1 LADQL
6 NVKLDNIFEG
16 VRLFARKSATKAAAW
31 WQTPLADRL
40 NSGIDSTYAAIG
52 RVEAADVARAAD
64 SIGLSGPVM
73 WPNPVLA
80 AADAKIDTTASLTL
94 LQAWKA
100 AVQNDRT
107 LRAARAGAASAR
119 ERLPQARAQAL
130 PQVQFSASQFNNQ
143 VSRDGVNSLSQ
154 PLQIF
159 DRYGSSNETLSLRQ
173 PILRATLLYQISQA
187 ELVGEEAKAVLARET
202 QNLAVKVAASF
213 LEALL
218 AQDQLALVQA
228 QQRFLNTVLTAETRA
243 LAAGTGTRTAV
254 DEAQARLDLNLA
266 QELEARQAVD
276 LTRRQLQVLV
286 NQPLGALAELDAQ
299 QLDLRRL
306 VQGDLDEWVAQAL
319 RNSPEVQSLQA
330 QVGQWNEELGKA
342 RAGHLPTLDLVAQVQ
357 RSRSENVITPQSR
370 YTNQVLGLQLNV
382 PLYNA
387 GYVNSQTRQA
397 SAEVER
403 AREQLEALRLDLGVR
418 VHREYRGVTEGAAR
432 IRGLEVAARS
442 AEVALDSARK
452 SMAAGVRSVVDVLN
466 AEQQK
471 VQVQR
476 DLAQARYLAL
486 ASAVR
491 LQALAG
497 AVDEE
502 IMSRVS
508 AVFKP

>member
-1 LADQL
+1 
-6 NVKLDNIFEG
+6 
-16 VRLFARKSATKAAAW
+16 
-31 WQTPLADRL
+31 
-40 NSGIDSTYAAIG
+40 
-52 RVEAADVARAAD
+52 
-64 SIGLSGPVM
+64 
-73 WPNPVLA
+73 
-80 AADAKIDTTASLTL
+80 
-94 LQAWKA
+94 
-100 AVQNDRT
+100 
-107 LRAARAGAASAR
+107 
-119 ERLPQARAQAL
+119 
-130 PQVQFSASQFNNQ
+130 
-143 VSRDGVNSLSQ
+143 
-154 PLQIF
+154 
-159 DRYGSSNETLSLRQ
+159 
-173 PILRATLLYQISQA
+173 
-187 ELVGEEAKAVLARET
+187 
-202 QNLAVKVAASF
+202 
-213 LEALL
+213 
-218 AQDQLALVQA
+218 
-228 QQRFLNTVLTAETRA
+228 
-243 LAAGTGTRTAV
+243 V